1 VHRPV
6 TAEVAGSS
14 PVRPDYPNW
23 NFRPSGEF
31 SIILMFNPDI
41 PTEFKSLDLA
51 CELVYATP
59 QEISRLTKNKILRIF
74 RGQVNTF
81 QQLLA

>member
-1 VHRPV
+1 
-6 TAEVAGSS
+6 
-14 PVRPDYPNW
+14 
-23 NFRPSGEF
+23 
-31 SIILMFNPDI
+31 MFKPDI